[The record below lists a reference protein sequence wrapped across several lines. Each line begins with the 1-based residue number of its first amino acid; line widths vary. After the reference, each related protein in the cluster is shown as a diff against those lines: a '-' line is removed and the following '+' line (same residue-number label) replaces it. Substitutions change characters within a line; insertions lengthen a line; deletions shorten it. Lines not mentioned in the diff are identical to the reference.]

1 MPPHFPNMHCSAIA
15 ICASVMPIEV
25 ASTFARAGPTYFTYI
40 LMNWQFTAMAKDAK
54 PLEAL
59 NANAKQTMATA
70 YWAMDY
76 YFDNLRKIV
85 SSAPSGGTD
94 FGEKLKGYAEENVRA
109 MHDFIKQLT
118 QAKDFEAVLR
128 IQEDFVRSQFEAFD
142 EQAKNLGE
150 TYAKSQFGTR
160 DKSSS

>member
-1 MPPHFPNMHCSAIA
+1 M
-15 ICASVMPIEV
+15 
-25 ASTFARAGPTYFTYI
+25 
-40 LMNWQFTAMAKDAK
+40 
-54 PLEAL
+54 
-59 NANAKQTMATA
+59 
-70 YWAMDY
+70 
-76 YFDNLRKIV
+76 

-94 FGEKLKGYAEENVRA
+94 FGEKLKGYAEENITA

-118 QAKDFEAVLR
+118 QAKGFEAVRR
-128 IQEDFVRSQFEAFD
+128 IQKDFVRSQFEAFD

>member
-1 MPPHFPNMHCSAIA
+1 MQNDVKMK
-15 ICASVMPIEV
+15 
-25 ASTFARAGPTYFTYI
+25 AGAGESNSQEI
-40 LMNWQFTAMAKDAK
+40 TAMAKDAK
-54 PLEAL
+54 PFEGL

-94 FGEKLKGYAEENVRA
+94 FGEKLKGYAEENIAA

-128 IQEDFVRSQFEAFD
+128 IQKDFVRSQFEAFD

-150 TYAKSQFGTR
+150 LTLNLNSVPVIRAPLDS
-160 DKSSS
+160 

>member
-1 MPPHFPNMHCSAIA
+1 
-15 ICASVMPIEV
+15 
-25 ASTFARAGPTYFTYI
+25 
-40 LMNWQFTAMAKDAK
+40 MAKDAK
-54 PLEAL
+54 PLEVL

-94 FGEKLKGYAEENVRA
+94 FGEKLKGYAEENIAA

-118 QAKDFEAVLR
+118 QAKDFGAVLR
-128 IQEDFVRSQFEAFD
+128 IQKEFVRSQFQSFD
-142 EQAKNLGE
+142 QQAKNLGE

-160 DKSSS
+160 DKSASLGPLGPVIPAATKWPKD

>member
-1 MPPHFPNMHCSAIA
+1 MQNDVKMKA
-15 ICASVMPIEV
+15 E
-25 ASTFARAGPTYFTYI
+25 AGESYSQEI
-40 LMNWQFTAMAKDAK
+40 TAMAKDAK

-59 NANAKQTMATA
+59 NANVKQSMAPA

-94 FGEKLKGYAEENVRA
+94 FGEKLKRYAEENIA
-109 MHDFIKQLT
+109 ATHDFIKQLT
-118 QAKDFEAVLR
+118 QARDFEAVLR
-128 IQEDFVRSQFEAFD
+128 IQREFVRSQFEAFG
-142 EQAKNLGE
+142 EQAKNVGE
-150 TYAKSQFGTR
+150 TYAKSPFGAR

>member
-1 MPPHFPNMHCSAIA
+1 MWKWEIQIA
-15 ICASVMPIEV
+15 NNAFERCALSIGV
-25 ASTFARAGPTYFTYI
+25 AAGAENSQEI
-40 LMNWQFTAMAKDAK
+40 VAMAKDAK
-54 PLEAL
+54 PLEVL

-94 FGEKLKGYAEENVRA
+94 FGEKLKGYAEENIAA

-118 QAKDFEAVLR
+118 QAKDFGAVLR
-128 IQEDFVRSQFEAFD
+128 IQKEFVRSQFESFD
-142 EQAKNLGE
+142 QQGKNLGD

-160 DKSSS
+160 DKSSP

>member
-1 MPPHFPNMHCSAIA
+1 
-15 ICASVMPIEV
+15 
-25 ASTFARAGPTYFTYI
+25 
-40 LMNWQFTAMAKDAK
+40 MAKDAK

-59 NANAKQTMATA
+59 NVNAKHPMAPA

-85 SSAPSGGTD
+85 SSVPSGGTD
-94 FGEKLKGYAEENVRA
+94 LGEKLKGYAEENIAA

-128 IQEDFVRSQFEAFD
+128 IQREFVRSQFEGLD
-142 EQAKNLGE
+142 EQAKNFGE
-150 TYAKSQFGTR
+150 TYVRSPFNAR